1 MSEEKKEKM
10 VFIATHGPEHP
21 EKATFPFL
29 MATAAQVMD
38 IEAIVALQGVS
49 VLLARKGC
57 AEHVFAAGLTPLK
70 TLLDNFLD
78 NGGRLLVCIPCIEER
93 KISPEDL
100 IPQAELVKAGAL
112 ILEVNSANSTLVY

>member
-1 MSEEKKEKM
+1 MAPEKKEKM

-29 MATAAQVMD
+29 MANAAQAMD
-38 IEAIVALQGVS
+38 IEAVVALQGVS

-70 TLLDNFLD
+70 QLLDSLLE
-78 NGGRLLVCIPCIEER
+78 NGGRLLVCIPCLEER
-93 KISPEDL
+93 KIGKEDL
-100 IPQAELVKAGAL
+100 IPQAELVKAGSL
-112 ILEVNSANSTLVY
+112 ILEINSATSTLVY

>member
-1 MSEEKKEKM
+1 MAEKTEKI

-29 MATAAQVMD
+29 MANAAQAMD
-38 IEAIVALQGVS
+38 IEAVVALQGVS

-57 AEHVFAAGLTPLK
+57 AEHVFAAGMTPLK
-70 TLLDNFLD
+70 ELMDNFLE

-112 ILEVNSANSTLVY
+112 VLQVTSATSTLVY